1 MGQLSK
7 SDRGQLE
14 HDAVLA
20 FGGDYGGDLVHGFRV
35 VREKQQV
42 AAVYWSGNA
51 PGNDVEIAV
60 CESRLSREYSLTD
73 VIGWLDI
80 QKEKYSRSC
89 NIHKFGSDWPI
100 FGLKLNEVK
109 EFLKGCTWL
118 RRGFFTDEDLRE
130 IRKRSSLNELRA
142 TLASLRPNTHNKVID
157 LVTKAQIST
166 KCWYT
171 KQDGT
176 KAARPR
182 SNPAYCYN
190 WAFGE
195 PGEPIAVCFWH
206 ASMAISEG
214 HIVVEQNILALADRL
229 EEVTEDEE
237 EEPEIRLRARS
248 QGDRAKDLNA
258 KLRRAW
264 ADKQP
269 IRVIVVDGQ
278 RRPAES
284 LGHDSSTVSLR
295 FLDTNSWSVES
306 YDEETGKVRVRRL
319 TSRESS
325 TSTIPVVGSVDSVSV
340 DGKQVDEVVGLSGD
354 APTLNGAIESSQ
366 KYADQHSLREEEA
379 ATREVTR
386 SEYVRSRLV
395 RDAVLRRAGGNCE
408 LCGVDGFLLPSG
420 ALFLETHHVIPL
432 CEDGPDNEQNVVAL
446 CPNDHREA
454 HYGERADELRSVLLE
469 RLALF

>member
-1 MGQLSK
+1 MGQLGK
-7 SDRGQLE
+7 SAREVLE
-14 HDAVLA
+14 HDAILA
-20 FGGDYGGDLVHGFRV
+20 FGGQRGGDLVHGFRV

-51 PGNDVEIAV
+51 LGNDVEIAV
-60 CESRLSREYSLTD
+60 CESRLSWEYSLAE
-73 VIGWLDI
+73 VLGWLDI
-80 QKEKYSRSC
+80 QKEKCSRSC

-100 FGLKLNEVK
+100 FGLKLNEVT
-109 EFLKGCTWL
+109 EFLKGCMRL
-118 RRGFFTDEDLRE
+118 RRGFLANEDLLE
-130 IRKRSSLNELRA
+130 IRKRSSSNELRA
-142 TLASLRPNTHNKVID
+142 TLASLRPSTHSAVID
-157 LVTKAQIST
+157 LVARAKIST

-176 KAARPR
+176 EAARPR

-237 EEPEIRLRARS
+237 EDPESRRRARS
-248 QGDRAKDLNA
+248 QGDRAKDLDA

-264 ADKQP
+264 DDKQP

-284 LGHDSSTVSLR
+284 LGRDSSTVALR
-295 FLDTNSWSVES
+295 FLDTNSWIVDS
-306 YDEETGKVRVRRL
+306 YEKETGKVRVRRL
-319 TSRESS
+319 SSVESS
-325 TSTIPVVGSVDSVSV
+325 IAVMSDVGFADSVLV
-340 DGKQVDEVVGLSGD
+340 DQKQVAEVVDLPAD
-354 APTLNGAIESSQ
+354 APTLNGAIAPSR
-366 KYADQHSLREEEA
+366 KYADQHSLLEGEA

-454 HYGERADELRSVLLE
+454 HYGERANELKKVLLE
-469 RLALF
+469 RLALL